1 MKIRGP
7 VGYLDPQELTPA
19 VRLDVLAWVMAD
31 GVVRLAESGADSS
44 SENEA
49 GNDLIPGGIEGTP
62 SLGAGR

>member
-1 MKIRGP
+1 MKLNHPAGN
-7 VGYLDPQELTPA
+7 LDPKAMTPA